1 MSESNAYVP
10 SFLSSTTPTVS
21 VAHGGVPPDESFWN
35 SIVHPE
41 DRQAIAALESI
52 PALASIC
59 KAIHDKAIEKYARMA
74 QIGGGVRLGVRQM
87 PKLYGLL
94 VDVCDAFGMREIPEF
109 YLQMDRSPNAYTQG
123 ESHPMITIT
132 SGLAEIMSDDD
143 IRTVLAHECGHIL
156 FHHLRY
162 KLAARLV
169 FAGVNSTLGR
179 LANLAAFGSLSALEQ
194 CIYRWER
201 MSEYSADRAAL
212 LFTGN
217 VKKALRVQMLL
228 AGGLRE
234 LPDAIDLD
242 EYVRQAEDFSRM
254 FRAGDAQG
262 WLGNLSV
269 MGMDHPYTSDRC
281 LELVSFGRR
290 SDFKVAAQRLGTY
303 SCPQCGGRMRSM
315 TMCENGHFC

>member
-1 MSESNAYVP
+1 MSESNYVP
-10 SFLSSTTPTVS
+10 SFLSTTTAVS
-21 VAHGGVPPDESFWN
+21 VSRGGCAPGEDFWTPL
-35 SIVHPE
+35 VHPE
-41 DRQAIAALESI
+41 DRQAINALESI
-52 PALASIC
+52 PALSSIC
-59 KAIHDKAIEKYARMA
+59 RMIHDKMIEKYARMA
-74 QIGGGVRLGVRQM
+74 QIGGGIRLGVRQM

-94 VDVCDAFGMREIPEF
+94 VDVCDAFGMKDIPEF

-123 ESHPMITIT
+123 ESHPMISIT
-132 SGLAEIMSDDD
+132 SGLTEIMSEDD

-162 KLAARLV
+162 KLAAQIV

-201 MSEYSADRAAL
+201 MAEYSADRASL
-212 LFTGN
+212 LFAGS
-217 VKKALRVQMLL
+217 VKKALRVQLLL

-242 EYVRQAEDFSRM
+242 EYVRQAEDYSRM
-254 FRAGDAQG
+254 FKSGDAQS
-262 WLGNLSV
+262 WIANLSLL
-269 MGMDHPYTSDRC
+269 GKDHPYTSDRC

-303 SCPQCGGRMRSM
+303 CCPQCGGRMRSM